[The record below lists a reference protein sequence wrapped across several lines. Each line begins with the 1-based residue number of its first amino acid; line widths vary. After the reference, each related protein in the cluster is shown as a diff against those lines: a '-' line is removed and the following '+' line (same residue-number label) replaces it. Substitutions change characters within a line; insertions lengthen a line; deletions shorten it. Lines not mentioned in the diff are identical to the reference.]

1 MVILIPIPRE
11 PAQNLAK
18 ALFKMLLVYAA
29 ISGFIMFII
38 GITSLID
45 GDITGGLTYLAV
57 GLVVV
62 IATSI
67 WMYFRIKAAIERNE
81 RFFTTK
87 SVVALAVS
95 GLFITM
101 IGIILLTYGDQ
112 YLTVGILV
120 TVGSVGFLIPGI
132 IRIIQ
137 NLKLRQDILNR
148 TAKSE
153 KIEEEE

>member
-1 MVILIPIPRE
+1 
-11 PAQNLAK
+11 
-18 ALFKMLLVYAA
+18 
-29 ISGFIMFII
+29 
-38 GITSLID
+38 
-45 GDITGGLTYLAV
+45 
-57 GLVVV
+57 
-62 IATSI
+62 
-67 WMYFRIKAAIERNE
+67 MYFRIKAAIERNE